1 MPFDNTAARADLV
14 ARLSVPRQTVLLV
27 GAGSSLS
34 LGYPSWPGLIDELRR
49 QVIPDDEFP
58 PDVIELPDRADFIRT
73 KLAEYADHVDRLR
86 QYRASLTN
94 LFRPGNG
101 RPGPGAFHRTL
112 VRLPFCGIVTTN
124 YDAVIETAVSH
135 SAFEDGHDINCHPV
149 DLCAADKVPLVFE
162 FLRGLSAGGGITQ
175 VLHLHGLWDNASN
188 LVLSARDYASRYGI
202 QPPRGVGP
210 LAEPSPALDTLH
222 RKVLWALLTMRSVV
236 FIGFSLDDP
245 AFRFILTL
253 IKDDF
258 ELAPSPAPHVAIL
271 GAVDAGQQDRDAAR
285 LRPLGVLPVFYEVIR
300 RDDGSA
306 NHDALPTLI
315 QELGTALGVGRA
327 PDRLPDIAQ
336 RMLNR

>member
-1 MPFDNTAARADLV
+1 
-14 ARLSVPRQTVLLV
+14 
-27 GAGSSLS
+27 
-34 LGYPSWPGLIDELRR
+34 
-49 QVIPDDEFP
+49 
-58 PDVIELPDRADFIRT
+58 
-73 KLAEYADHVDRLR
+73 
-86 QYRASLTN
+86 
-94 LFRPGNG
+94 
-101 RPGPGAFHRTL
+101 
-112 VRLPFCGIVTTN
+112 
-124 YDAVIETAVSH
+124 
-135 SAFEDGHDINCHPV
+135 
-149 DLCAADKVPLVFE
+149 
-162 FLRGLSAGGGITQ
+162 